1 MFCPRSR
8 VGFCGDFIAGVGFGR
23 IEGALR
29 SGEQLAFELFA
40 TVDRCV

>member
-29 SGEQLAFELFA
+29 SGEQLAHELLA
-40 TVDRCV
+40 HA